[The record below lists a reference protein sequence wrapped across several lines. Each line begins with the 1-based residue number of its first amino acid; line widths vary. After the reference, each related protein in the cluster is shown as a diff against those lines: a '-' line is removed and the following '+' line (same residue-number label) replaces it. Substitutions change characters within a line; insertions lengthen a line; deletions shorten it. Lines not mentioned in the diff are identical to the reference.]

1 MNDAPWHNDRP
12 LRMAPTSAQDR
23 LLGRMIGRALAH
35 EIGHYLLASS
45 KHAEEG
51 LMKPLITPA
60 EFVKRSRH
68 HLQLVEDDVRTL
80 RTARLGSC
88 QLTASR

>member
-1 MNDAPWHNDRP
+1 MAPQNIQDQ
-12 LRMAPTSAQDR
+12 LIGRMA
-23 LLGRMIGRALAH
+23 GRALAH
-35 EIGHYLLASS
+35 EIGHYLLAST

-60 EFVKRSRH
+60 EFVKGGH
-68 HLQLVEDDVRTL
+68 NHLRLVQDDVRAL
-80 RTARLGSC
+80 RTARLAGC